1 MAEENKQKL
10 HHAYTIELVLFACAI
25 FLKGDVI
32 LWNNGVSAG
41 YQSFQLCIM
50 ALAIGYIAMILCL
63 SEMTSITAFAGGCYG
78 YTRCSIGPYFGF
90 ICGCCELLSMHIFTV
105 LSVDTIT
112 ECISASYGTLSTWEL
127 IWAGMVYVL
136 VTLVFLGRANH
147 FWIAMEITAVFSL
160 IIVLMYLIGMM
171 IRDPDMFSVRLSER
185 EDPHFVDGG
194 KGWANHLY
202 YASWFFIGIECITV
216 TGKKIKNPSKIL
228 SRALP
233 ISVLLAT
240 AFAFWQFKYSIRT
253 AVMLT
258 VPPLVSSAIGLMYSI
273 INSTHAM
280 AQSGMLPAWLKPT
293 IGQEEVPIVCV
304 IACIVF
310 QYGMFVA
317 EFMPEED
324 ILSMLFPIAI
334 LSACVSY
341 FGVLTSFISFKTRF
355 SGMGR
360 LLSIPIWICFFGYA
374 AFMTEFIVVMIYD
387 PQRKVANGFFFSLL
401 FVLSVYYYFVVRQTQ
416 FFSKEEQDKFFKA
429 YILNANK
436 KRSNR
441 RGKKSSILNMISS
454 AASILKLGAKT
465 HEASSK
471 QRSGLQSMGSHTNS
485 TPAGLAG
492 NNNKIAPL
500 PSASSVVIGPLAGKT
515 SQVQPVEELRS
526 PSF

>member
-1 MAEENKQKL
+1 MSKEETEQQEENNKKL
-10 HHAYTIELVLFACAI
+10 HKARTFELVLFACAI

-32 LWNNGVSAG
+32 LWNNGLSAG

-112 ECISASYGTLSTWEL
+112 ECITVSYGTLSTWEL

-160 IIVLMYLIGMM
+160 VIILMFLIGVMTEQKD
-171 IRDPDMFSVRLSER
+171 IFSIGLSER

-194 KGWANHLY
+194 KGWATHLY
-202 YASWFFIGIECITV
+202 YASWFFMGIECITV

-240 AFAFWQFKYSIRT
+240 AFAFWVMKFSVRT
-253 AVMLT
+253 GVMLCT
-258 VPPLVSSAIGLMYSI
+258 PPLISSAIGLMYSI

-324 ILSMLFPIAI
+324 IISRLFPIAI
-334 LSACVSY
+334 LCACVSY
-341 FGVLTSFISFKTRF
+341 FGVLSSFISFKTRF

-360 LLSIPIWICFFGYA
+360 LLTIPIWICFFGYA
-374 AFMTEFIVVMIYD
+374 AFLTQFIVVLAYD
-387 PQRKVANGFFFSLL
+387 PLRKEVSMVFFL
-401 FVLSVYYYFVVRQTQ
+401 FLFGLSVYYYLVVRQTQ

-429 YILNANK
+429 YVLNANK
-436 KRSNR
+436 KRSNN
-441 RGKKSSILNMISS
+441 KKSKNSGSLVSLWHVVQGFRLVIFNRDLGSNSRNKVAPASTGDIVRSS
-454 AASILKLGAKT
+454 PSKL
-465 HEASSK
+465 
-471 QRSGLQSMGSHTNS
+471 
-485 TPAGLAG
+485 
-492 NNNKIAPL
+492 
-500 PSASSVVIGPLAGKT
+500 
-515 SQVQPVEELRS
+515 SQVQPVNLRN
-526 PSF
+526 PSMTE